1 MNKLYLGMQSHSTL
15 KVPMQNRSRGY
26 KKRNTGPFVIANER
40 IRAKEVRVNFPDGES
55 QVLSLKDALD
65 EAKSLYLDLV
75 LIAEKA
81 NPPVCKIID
90 LNKHLY
96 SLKQKEKLAK
106 KKQRESVVETKEI
119 RMGLNIDSHDLE
131 TKAKAARK
139 FLDKNNK
146 VTVTV
151 VLRGRERGR
160 QDSAKE
166 LLNTFAYLLEVEY
179 EQISTQNNRVS
190 GKIEGKNG
198 KL

>member
-1 MNKLYLGMQSHSTL
+1 M
-15 KVPMQNRSRGY
+15 Y
-26 KKRNTGPFVIANER
+26 KHIANL
-40 IRAKEVRVNFPDGES
+40 
-55 QVLSLKDALD
+55 LSM
-65 EAKSLYLDLV
+65 V
-75 LIAEKA
+75 Q
-81 NPPVCKIID
+81 KITE
-90 LNKHLY
+90 NE
-96 SLKQKEKLAK
+96 QKC
-106 KKQRESVVETKEI
+106 S
-119 RMGLNIDSHDLE
+119 NIY
-131 TKAKAARK
+131 
-139 FLDKNNK
+139 KNNK

>member
-1 MNKLYLGMQSHSTL
+1 MNKLFLETHSHNLS
-15 KVPMQNRSRGY
+15 KVTMQNRNKGY
-26 KKRNTGPFVIANER
+26 KQRTKGPFVIANDQ

-81 NPPVCKIID
+81 DPPVCKIID

-106 KKQRESVVETKEI
+106 KKQRESVVETKEV
-119 RMGLNIDSHDLE
+119 RMGLNIDTHDLE

-160 QDSAKE
+160 QDLARE

-179 EQISTQNNRVS
+179 EQISSQNNRVS
-190 GKIEGKNG
+190 GKIQ
-198 KL
+198 

>member
-1 MNKLYLGMQSHSTL
+1 MNKLYLETQYHSTL
-15 KVPMQNRSRGY
+15 KVKMQNRNKGY
-26 KKRNTGPFVIANER
+26 KQRNKGPFVISNER

-106 KKQRESVVETKEI
+106 KKQRESVVETKEV
-119 RMGLNIDSHDLE
+119 RMGLNIDTHDLE

-160 QDSAKE
+160 QDLARE
-166 LLNTFAYLLEVEY
+166 LLNTFASILEVEY
-179 EQISTQNNRVS
+179 EQISSQNNRVS
-190 GKIEGKNG
+190 GKIQ
-198 KL
+198 

>member
-1 MNKLYLGMQSHSTL
+1 MNKLFLETQNRNSS
-15 KVPMQNRSRGY
+15 KVKMQNRNKGY
-26 KKRNTGPFVIANER
+26 KKRNTGPFVISNER

-55 QVLSLKDALD
+55 QVLSLKDALN

-81 NPPVCKIID
+81 DPPVCKIID

-106 KKQRESVVETKEI
+106 KKQRESVVENKEI

-160 QDSAKE
+160 RDSAKE

-179 EQISTQNNRVS
+179 E
-190 GKIEGKNG
+190 
-198 KL
+198 

>member
-1 MNKLYLGMQSHSTL
+1 MNKLYLETQIRNSL
-15 KVPMQNRSRGY
+15 KVKMQNRNKGY
-26 KKRNTGPFVIANER
+26 KQRTKGPFVIANER

-55 QVLSLKDALD
+55 QILSLKDALN

-81 NPPVCKIID
+81 DPPVCKIID

-160 QDSAKE
+160 QDLARE
-166 LLNTFAYLLEVEY
+166 LLNTFAHLLEVEY
-179 EQISTQNNRVS
+179 EQISMQNNRVS
-190 GKIEGKNG
+190 GKI
-198 KL
+198 

>member
-1 MNKLYLGMQSHSTL
+1 MNKLYLETLSHSTL
-15 KVPMQNRSRGY
+15 KVKMQNRNKGY
-26 KKRNTGPFVIANER
+26 KQRNKGPFVISNER

-106 KKQRESVVETKEI
+106 KKQRESVVETKEV
-119 RMGLNIDSHDLE
+119 RMGLNIDTHDLE

-160 QDSAKE
+160 QDLARE
-166 LLNTFAYLLEVEY
+166 LLNTFAHLLEVEY
-179 EQISTQNNRVS
+179 EQISSQNNRVS
-190 GKIEGKNG
+190 GKIQ
-198 KL
+198 

>member
-1 MNKLYLGMQSHSTL
+1 
-15 KVPMQNRSRGY
+15 MQNRNRGF
-26 KKRNTGPFVIANER
+26 KQRTKGPFVIANDR
-40 IRAKEVRVNFPDGES
+40 IKAKEVRVNFPDSES
-55 QVLSLKDALD
+55 QVLSLKDALH
-65 EAKSLYLDLV
+65 EAQELNLDLV

-81 NPPVCKIID
+81 DPPVCKIID

-160 QDSAKE
+160 QNLARE
-166 LLNTFAYLLEVEY
+166 LLNTFAHLLEVEY
-179 EQISTQNNRVS
+179 EQVSSQNNRVS
-190 GKIEGKNG
+190 GKIQ
-198 KL
+198 

>member
-1 MNKLYLGMQSHSTL
+1 MNMSFVKTQSHNTL
-15 KVPMQNRSRGY
+15 KVKMQNRGKGF
-26 KKRNTGPFVIANER
+26 KKRNTGPTVIANER

-55 QVLSLKDALD
+55 QILSLKEALNH
-65 EAKSLYLDLV
+65 AQSLYLDLV

-81 NPPVCKIID
+81 DPPVCKIID
-90 LNKHLY
+90 MNKHLY
-96 SLKQKEKLAK
+96 SLKQKEKMAK
-106 KKQRESVVETKEI
+106 KKQRESIVETKEI

-131 TKAKAARK
+131 TKARQARK

-146 VTVTV
+146 LTVTV

-179 EQISTQNNRVS
+179 EQIITQNNRVS
-190 GKIEGKNG
+190 GKI
-198 KL
+198 

>member
-1 MNKLYLGMQSHSTL
+1 
-15 KVPMQNRSRGY
+15 MQNRNKGY
-26 KKRNTGPFVIANER
+26 KQRTKGPFAIANER

-55 QVLSLKDALD
+55 QILSLKDALD

-81 NPPVCKIID
+81 DPPVCKIID

-106 KKQRESVVETKEI
+106 KKQRESVVETKEV
-119 RMGLNIDSHDLE
+119 RMGLNIDTHDLE

-160 QDSAKE
+160 QDLARE
-166 LLNTFAYLLEVEY
+166 LLNTFAGILEVEY
-179 EQISTQNNRVS
+179 EQISSQNNRVS
-190 GKIEGKNG
+190 GKIQ
-198 KL
+198 